1 MSASVLSTDYKP
13 ARGVS
18 LHRAPNKGGDLSDT
32 EKDVTY
38 VPTRSERLFERG
50 FVIAA
55 FLIATFGLIAAVTQD
70 YHGIELSAPPAA
82 PAVSPAPSAPLY

>member
-1 MSASVLSTDYKP
+1 MSASVLSTDDEP

-18 LHRAPNKGGDLSDT
+18 SHQVSNKSDDQSANAT
-32 EKDVTY
+32 EVAY
-38 VPTRSERLFERG
+38 VPTRSERLFECG

-55 FLIATFGLIAAVTQD
+55 FVIASCGLIAAVTQD

-82 PAVSPAPSAPLY
+82 PAVSPAPSVPLY